1 MDYKSISLN
10 NLSKVSDVKKKFG
23 LIALILIIILIAS
36 FYQIRVSSIDERAKQ
51 VLQKVQE
58 IEGEVQEIRNLTFKE
73 SPKIIVITRQEAL
86 EKWGPSEENIYELRM
101 WEAIYKMTFLV
112 PPSYNL
118 TKEKKEQTASWI
130 AATIGNKVYIIEE
143 NFLESG
149 ETAYRV
155 VAHELTHVLQKQ
167 NFNAPYS
174 GPTLDST
181 LAIRA
186 LVEGD
191 ADLVADLYCKRHHI
205 PIEKITALYL
215 EDPVWSLNAFPYV
228 FGDKFVQYLY
238 EKGGW
243 GLVNGAYLKL
253 PVTTQQVM
261 NPEMYLSYTL
271 PENVSLSVR
280 NGGVIH
286 EDTMGEFYIYLL
298 LLVHN
303 YKEKE
308 AKEIADGWRGDKLI
322 LAQNSTSLI
331 LAWKTAWK
339 DESSAEKFYN
349 ALKTI
354 GDNYV
359 KAHPE
364 FGLSFTIKQEGRYV
378 IFTAVRRLKNA

>member
-1 MDYKSISLN
+1 M
-10 NLSKVSDVKKKFG
+10 KKTE
-23 LIALILIIILIAS
+23 LMALALIVILIAS
-36 FYQIRVSSIDERAKQ
+36 FYQIRVSSIDGRAGQ

-58 IEGEVQEIRNLTFKE
+58 IEEEVQEIRNLTFKE

-86 EKWGPSEENIYELRM
+86 EKWGPSKEDIYALKI
-101 WEAIYKMTFLV
+101 WETIYKMTFLV

-118 TKEKKEQTASWI
+118 TREREEQIASWI
-130 AATIGNKVYIIEE
+130 AVTVGNKIYIIEE
-143 NFLESG
+143 NFLKSE

-186 LVEGD
+186 LIEGD

-205 PIEKITALYL
+205 PIEKITSLYI

-238 EKGGW
+238 GKGGW
-243 GLVNGAYLKL
+243 GLVNMAYLKL

-261 NPEMYLSYTL
+261 NPEMYLSYIL

-280 NGGVIH
+280 NGEVIH
-286 EDTMGEFYIYLL
+286 EDTMGEFYVYLL

-303 YKEKE
+303 YNEKD
-308 AKEIADGWRGDKLI
+308 AKEIADGWRGDRLI

-331 LAWKTAWK
+331 LVWKTLWR
-339 DESSAEKFYN
+339 DEESAKKFCR
-349 ALKTI
+349 ALRAI
-354 GDNYV
+354 GNNHV
-359 KAHPE
+359 AVHPE
-364 FGLSFTIKQEGRYV
+364 FELSFTIKQEGRYV
-378 IFTAVRRLKNA
+378 VLTAVRRLKNA

>member
-1 MDYKSISLN
+1 M
-10 NLSKVSDVKKKFG
+10 KKKSG
-23 LIALILIIILIAS
+23 LMALALIVIFIAS
-36 FYQIRVSSIDERAKQ
+36 FYQIRVGSIDERAKQ

-58 IEGEVQEIRNLTFKE
+58 IEEEVQEIRNLTFKE

-86 EKWGPSEENIYELRM
+86 EKWGPSKEDIYGLRV
-101 WEAIYKMTFLV
+101 WETIYKMTFLV

-118 TKEKKEQTASWI
+118 TKEKKRQTASWI

-205 PIEKITALYL
+205 PIEKITSLYP

-243 GLVNGAYLKL
+243 DLVNMAYLKL

-271 PENVSLSVR
+271 PENVSLSVG
-280 NGGVIH
+280 NGNVVH
-286 EDTMGEFYIYLL
+286 EDTMGEFYVYLL

-303 YKEKE
+303 YNEKE

-331 LAWKTAWK
+331 LAWKTAWGNENNAK
-339 DESSAEKFYN
+339 EFYD
-349 ALKTI
+349 ALKRI
-354 GDNYV
+354 GNSYI
-359 KAHPE
+359 KSHPE
-364 FGLSFTIKQEGRYV
+364 FELSFTIKQEGRYV
-378 IFTAVRRLKNA
+378 VFTAVRRLENA

>member
-1 MDYKSISLN
+1 MDYKRIPLN
-10 NLSKVSDVKKKFG
+10 NLSKVSDVKKKSG
-23 LIALILIIILIAS
+23 LIALTLVVILLAS
-36 FYQIRVSSIDERAKQ
+36 FYQIRVGSIDERAKQ

-73 SPKIIVITRQEAL
+73 QPKIIVITRQEAL
-86 EKWGPSEENIYELRM
+86 KKWGPSKGDIYELRM

-130 AATIGNKVYIIEE
+130 AATMGNKVYIIEE

-205 PIEKITALYL
+205 LIEKITSLYL
-215 EDPVWSLNAFPYV
+215 ENPVWSLNAFPYV

-280 NGGVIH
+280 NGEVIH
-286 EDTMGEFYIYLL
+286 EDTMGEFYVYLL

-303 YKEKE
+303 YEEKE
-308 AKEIADGWRGDKLI
+308 AKKIADGWRGDKLI
-322 LAQNSTSLI
+322 LSQNSTSLI
-331 LAWKTAWK
+331 LIWKTAWK
-339 DESSAEKFYN
+339 DDISAEKFYS
-349 ALKTI
+349 ALKKI
-354 GDNYV
+354 GNNYIR
-359 KAHPE
+359 AHPE
-364 FGLSFTIKQEGRYV
+364 FELSFTIKQEGRYV